1 MKSWTASQFQENQRF
16 IAISRIGAI
25 AGGMFGRTWNSRIF
39 IKPFL
44 RGKNPGGS
52 TGLPTG
58 PFSQFPGAFP
68 RDKEGVRTPPRRSAA
83 EEGLPLEYPEQEED
97 GGEEQEGAGGKGHQH
112 QAQHLRRGGGRPG
125 REGRG
130 GQVGRVGPPP

>member
-39 IKPFL
+39 MKPFL
-44 RGKNPGGS
+44 RARNPGGS

-58 PFSQFPGAFP
+58 PFSQFPAPIP
-68 RDKEGVRTPPRRSAA
+68 RDKEEEEARTPPRRSAA
-83 EEGLPLEYPEQEED
+83 DEGLLLEYPEQEED
-97 GGEEQEGAGGKGHQH
+97 GGEEQEGAGGKGDQH
-112 QAQHLRRGGGRPG
+112 QAQHLRRSGGRPG
-125 REGRG
+125 RGGR
-130 GQVGRVGPPP
+130 